1 MDKGKAIEL
10 VEKYKAVFVRITGN
24 GVNIK
29 VSESTHEETASEL
42 DSLWETLPPGNN
54 YTIEFR
60 SNKNT
65 SVDNPKFKFSIPG
78 AGVSGIGNAGTGLT
92 ALEQIGGPNAW
103 TLMEENR
110 ELKAKIE
117 RMESDKKMEK
127 VLRDMEEL
135 KRKKKDDGSG
145 PDKFLGMVSGL
156 MDMVNKHNA
165 AKATASG
172 AGVPVSSPARSL
184 SGPPDAERTDEPAG
198 LDEVSEQL
206 GAALEPIIE
215 ALGMDTFMEIITAM
229 GEKAKLD
236 PDGFK
241 TKLESMKAFL

>member
-10 VEKYKAVFVRITGN
+10 CDKYKAVFVRITGSGN
-24 GVNIK
+24 NVKI
-29 VSESTHEETASEL
+29 SESTPEETSAEL
-42 DSLWETLPPGNN
+42 ESIWDSLQPGR

-60 SNKNT
+60 SNKNN
-65 SVDNPKFKFSIPG
+65 SVDNPKFTFTIPG
-78 AGVSGIGNAGTGLT
+78 AGVSAIGNAGTGLS

-103 TLMEENR
+103 TLLEENR

-117 RMESDKKMEK
+117 RMESDKKMDQ
-127 VLRDMEEL
+127 VLRQMEEL

-145 PDKFLGMVSGL
+145 PEKFIGMVSGL
-156 MDMVNKHNA
+156 MEMVNRHNA
-165 AKATASG
+165 TKVTAPG
-172 AGVPVSSPARSL
+172 PGVPVSSPARSL
-184 SGPPDAERTDEPAG
+184 SGPPEAERTDEPAG

-215 ALGMDTFMEIITAM
+215 ALGMETFMEIITAM

-236 PDGFK
+236 PEGFK
-241 TKLESMKAFL
+241 FKLESMKAFL